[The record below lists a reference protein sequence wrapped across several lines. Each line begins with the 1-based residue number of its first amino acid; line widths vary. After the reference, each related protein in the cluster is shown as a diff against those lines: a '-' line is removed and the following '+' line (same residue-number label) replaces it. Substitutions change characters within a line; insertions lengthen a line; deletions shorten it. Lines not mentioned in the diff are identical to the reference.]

1 MRNIRTQ
8 LIEIVVMFFVPVASL
23 AMLRSIE
30 LEDAKLFPNYICYI
44 MLVFAVIHAFQVF
57 KSWRKDKAEKGEPA
71 PFPMRRVAVALG
83 LMIIYFLSMEAVGF
97 YLDGFLFFLV
107 TTLVLES
114 GRLTAALVG
123 RKAFCAV
130 CFMAVLYL
138 LFNTMLGVMTPSGIW
153 M

>member
-107 TTLVLES
+107 TTLVLSPAGSPRRWWAARPSARYASWPCSTSSSTPCS
-114 GRLTAALVG
+114 G
-123 RKAFCAV
+123 
-130 CFMAVLYL
+130 
-138 LFNTMLGVMTPSGIW
+138 
-153 M
+153 